1 MARAYILGF
10 LICLGVLAPI
20 AGLAHLE
27 IISTEMVEATWP
39 IGDEGVAIS
48 QMVSLT
54 GSISET
60 ISPEL
65 EPEDEDEPDF
75 LFYFPLILKSFDP
88 TQPWHGLA
96 VGKTAF
102 PNPSPPGSPL
112 TYTIRYTVSGNE
124 PAPSLTM
131 VDTIPPSTTYQSCSG
146 GLNCNVIDQTVIWN
160 LGNPAPFVSGVVTV
174 VTMVVQVDSQAISG
188 TILTNTVTLS
198 DTSGLSVT
206 KHITTPVRQYGI
218 NPYIIVYDDL
228 GDFIEPAGG
237 HFTVSVNDHLPNSD
251 YRLWF
256 ARQDGNFINSLEF
269 TTDSMG
275 GKLLTF
281 NISVLTPATDPL
293 PPAGTP
299 DYRIYT
305 TLAADPGIP
314 IATCLGDLPTN
325 APCFSVAPDNAV
337 ITARNIN
344 DPGTDQQQQ
353 PVEPARW
360 PISSSI
366 PIYLFGHDVN
376 SSYTITFD
384 GQPSPSAP
392 GVLWF
397 EGAQVT
403 QIPTD
408 SQFGAN
414 RNGSPAFYIATGH
427 TPGVTMTIASND
439 AGYEVASTT
448 VEFSQAEIDIFG
460 ETATSTHPQGD
471 VLEISL
477 RNLAPRQQYRI
488 LFDDGVSAPVIIRAS
503 DDGTITLGYV
513 VPYGSHIPGDP
524 PKPVEIIGVDY
535 GRGPNPNKIASR
547 LIWLY
552 TPLAAYINV
561 PRLSAPIGSP
571 IFIQIRRHEVETDY
585 ALYLQQGPPAAPTFS
600 QLIDNVHTSY
610 NPMTGLGDYDL
621 PYVIPPSLSGDYV
634 IRSFLP
640 SNLTSPVAEHELRLI
655 SSTLTLAGD
664 AGR

>member
-1 MARAYILGF
+1 MARAYILGI

-20 AGLAHLE
+20 AGLAYLE

-39 IGDEGVAIS
+39 ISNEGVAIPH
-48 QMVSLT
+48 MVSLT

-65 EPEDEDEPDF
+65 EPEDEPDF

-102 PNPSPPGSPL
+102 PNPAPPGSPL

-124 PAPSLTM
+124 PASGLTV

-160 LGNPAPFVSGVVTV
+160 LGNPAPYVSGV
-174 VTMVVQVDSQAISG
+174 VTMVVQVDSAAISG
-188 TILTNTVTLS
+188 TILYNTVILS
-198 DTSGLSVT
+198 DTSGLSAT
-206 KHITTPVRQYGI
+206 KHITTPVKQYGI

-237 HFTVSVNDHLPNSD
+237 RFTVSVNDHLPNGD

-256 ARQDGNFINSLEF
+256 ARQDGNFIDSLEF

-281 NISVLTPATDPL
+281 NISVLTPPTDPL
-293 PPAGTP
+293 PPAGAP

-305 TLAADPGIP
+305 TLANDPGIP

-344 DPGTDQQQQ
+344 TTDQQQQ
-353 PVEPARW
+353 PIEPARW

-376 SSYTITFD
+376 SNYTITFD

-392 GVLWF
+392 GTLWF

-427 TPGVTMTIASND
+427 TPGVTMTITSND
-439 AGYEVASTT
+439 AGFEVASTT

-477 RNLAPRQQYRI
+477 RNLAPRQEYRI
-488 LFDDGVSAPVIIRAS
+488 LFDDGVSAPVIIRAN
-503 DDGTITLGYV
+503 DDGTIILFFV
-513 VPYGSHIPGDP
+513 VPYSSHIPGDP

-535 GRGPNPNKIASR
+535 GRGSNPNKIASR
-547 LIWLY
+547 LIRLY
-552 TPLAAYINV
+552 TPLTPYINV

-571 IFIQIRRHEVETDY
+571 IFIRIRRHEAETDY
-585 ALYLQQGPPAAPTFS
+585 AIYLQQDPPAAPTFS
-600 QLIDNVHTSY
+600 QLMANVHTEN
-610 NPMTGLGDYDL
+610 NPVTGLGDYDL
-621 PYVIPPSLSGDYV
+621 AYVMPASLNGNYV

-640 SNLTSPVAEHELRLI
+640 SNLAYPVAEHELRVI

-664 AGR
+664 ASR